1 MSSALSYIEKDSFIH
16 KMTGTTKLVFFL
28 FWSLAAM
35 LTYDTRILTAMFIFG
50 VILFRFSKLEWRE
63 IKVAVYFIVV
73 LMVVNMVGIYLFGPE
88 QGVIIYKTRHELFHI
103 AGPYYVVEEQLF
115 YMLNFALKYFAVIPV
130 ALIFILVTN
139 PSEFAS
145 SLNKIGVSYRI
156 GYAVSIALRY
166 IPDVQRDYHE
176 ISQAQQA
183 RGIDLSKKDG
193 LMARM
198 KNSAAILFPLVLS
211 SIQRIETISNA
222 MELRGFGKNKKRTW
236 IVQKSFQKRDYV
248 AMLFAALVF
257 VGTISVTI
265 LNGSRYWNP
274 FL

>member
-1 MSSALSYIEKDSFIH
+1 MI
-16 KMTGTTKLVFFL
+16 
-28 FWSLAAM
+28 
-35 LTYDTRILTAMFIFG
+35 
-50 VILFRFSKLEWRE
+50 
-63 IKVAVYFIVV
+63 
-73 LMVVNMVGIYLFGPE
+73 GIYIFSPE
-88 QGVIIYKTRHELFHI
+88 QGVRIYGTRHEIVHI
-103 AGPYYVVEEQLF
+103 FGRYSIVQEQLF
-115 YMLNFALKYFAVIPV
+115 YMFNFLLKYFAVIPV
-130 ALIFILVTN
+130 ALIFIMATN

-145 SLNKIGVSYRI
+145 SLNKIGVSYRV

-193 LMARM
+193 LFVRI

-211 SIQRIETISNA
+211 SLQRIETISNA

-236 IVQKSFQKRDYV
+236 IIQRPFEMRDYV
-248 AMLFAALVF
+248 AMAIAVLILVVSLGTLFI
-257 VGTISVTI
+257 T
-265 LNGSRYWNP
+265 GSRYWNP

>member
-1 MSSALSYIEKDSFIH
+1 MSTTLSFIPKDSVIH
-16 KMTGTTKLVFFL
+16 KMTGTSKLVFFL
-28 FWSLAAM
+28 LWSIAAM
-35 LTYDTRILTAMFIFG
+35 VTYDTRILLA
-50 VILFRFSKLEWRE
+50 LFAIGLCLLKVSKLTWKD
-63 IKVAVYFIVV
+63 IKVAVVFMAV
-73 LMVVNMVGIYLFGPE
+73 LMSMNMIGIYIFSPE
-88 QGVIIYKTRHELFHI
+88 QGVRIYGTRHEIVHI
-103 AGPYYVVEEQLF
+103 FGRYSIVQEQLF
-115 YMLNFALKYFAVIPV
+115 YMFNFLLKYFAVIPV
-130 ALIFILVTN
+130 ALIFIMATN

-145 SLNKIGVSYRI
+145 SLNKIGVSYRV

-193 LMARM
+193 LFVRI

-211 SIQRIETISNA
+211 SLQRIETISNA

-236 IVQKSFQKRDYV
+236 IIQRPFEMRDYV
-248 AMLFAALVF
+248 AMAIAVLILVVSLGTLFI
-257 VGTISVTI
+257 T
-265 LNGSRYWNP
+265 GSRYWNP